1 LLEDKKVNSITI
13 ELINKHGSVR
23 QYKPDPVPSQMVQQI
38 IAAGQ
43 HASTSS
49 NLQMYSVVA
58 VTDVAR
64 REQMSALCGNQLF
77 IKEAPVFLAWCAD
90 LSRLER
96 ASAMYG
102 RQQVSNYAE
111 NFLLATVD
119 VSLFMQTTAL
129 AAESLG
135 LGICYVGA
143 IRNQPQDVINLL
155 QLPKLV
161 FPISGMAVGWPVRP
175 PRIRP
180 RLPLDAVLHWE
191 TYSTANEEQHFAEYD
206 EAMIA
211 TGIYK
216 GRHVSAAGEEE
227 VQVYGWTE
235 HSTRRASHAVR
246 TGLKEV
252 LAQQG
257 YKIE

>member
-1 LLEDKKVNSITI
+1 MNSTTI

-23 QYKPDPVPSQMVQQI
+23 QYKPDPVPPQMVQQI
-38 IAAGQ
+38 VAAGQ
-43 HASTSS
+43 RASTSS

-58 VTDVAR
+58 VTDSTR
-64 REQMSALCGNQLF
+64 REQMSALCSNQAF
-77 IKEAPVFLAWCAD
+77 IRQAPVFLAWCAD

-96 ASAMYG
+96 ASARNG
-102 RQQVSNYAE
+102 RQQVSNLAE
-111 NFLLATVD
+111 NFLLAAVD

-143 IRNQPQDVINLL
+143 IRNQPQDVIDLL

-161 FPISGMAVGWPVRP
+161 FPVSGMAVGWPVRP

-180 RLPLDAVLHWE
+180 RLPLEAVLHWE
-191 TYSTANEEQHFAEYD
+191 TYSTANEEHYLDQYD

-216 GRHVSAAGEEE
+216 GRQVTASGEEISE
-227 VQVYGWTE
+227 TYGWTE
-235 HSTRRASHAVR
+235 HSTRRASKAVR
-246 TGLKEV
+246 TGLKDTLV
-252 LAQQG
+252 QQG
-257 YKIE
+257 FTID